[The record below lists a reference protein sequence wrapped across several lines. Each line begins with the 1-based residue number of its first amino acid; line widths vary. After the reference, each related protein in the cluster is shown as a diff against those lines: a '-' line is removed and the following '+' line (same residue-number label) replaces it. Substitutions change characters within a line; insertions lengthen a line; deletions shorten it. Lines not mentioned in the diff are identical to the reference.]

1 MLKAARTIAR
11 NHPLSRFTNLLLG
24 CELGCG
30 TGWKTRDRAGLN
42 PVMLMRKRQMQTR
55 RKSFLRLLLAALAV
69 MLSPVVATATP
80 PSSPAAEPAG
90 EAATSGAELDRYAGS
105 WQVVSIEANGTV
117 SAESERVIVV
127 TNRPDGSWTLTV
139 DDQKIASGTNSLD
152 PLAVPKA
159 IDITITEGQG
169 SGSVLRGI
177 YELSDQTRRLCF
189 RGGTGW
195 RPREFSGAAGS
206 DSVLVTFQRQ

>member
-1 MLKAARTIAR
+1 MLKATRTIAR
-11 NHPLSRFTNLLLG
+11 NHPLSRFADLLLG
-24 CELGCG
+24 CE
-30 TGWKTRDRAGLN
+30 TGRQTGDRVGLN
-42 PVMLMRKRQMQTR
+42 PVMLMRKRQMRTR
-55 RKSFLRLLLAALAV
+55 RKSYLRLLRATRAMMFSL
-69 MLSPVVATATP
+69 VVATAAP
-80 PSSPAAEPAG
+80 PSSPAAEPAAEPAG
-90 EAATSGAELDRYAGS
+90 EAATSEAELDRYAGS
-105 WQVVSIEANGTV
+105 WQVVTIEANGTV
-117 SAESERVIVV
+117 SAETKRVIVV
-127 TNRPDGSWTLTV
+127 DNRPDGSWTLTV

-206 DSVLVTFQRQ
+206 DSVLVTFQRR

>member
-1 MLKAARTIAR
+1 MLRAARTIAR
-11 NHPLSRFTNLLLG
+11 SHPLGRFANPLLG
-24 CELGCG
+24 CE
-30 TGWKTRDRAGLN
+30 TGWKTGDRFGLN
-42 PVMLMRKRQMQTR
+42 PVILMRNGQMRTR
-55 RKSFLRLLLAALAV
+55 RKSFLRLLPATLAV
-69 MLSPVVATATP
+69 MFSLVVATAAP
-80 PSSPAAEPAG
+80 PSSPTAEPDR
-90 EAATSGAELDRYAGS
+90 EASTSEAELARYAGS
-105 WQVVSIEANGTV
+105 WQVVTIEANGTV
-117 SAESERVIVV
+117 SAETSRVIVV
-127 TNRPDGSWTLTV
+127 DNRPDGSWTLTV
-139 DDQKIASGTNSLD
+139 DGQEIASGTNSLD

-206 DSVLVTFQRQ
+206 DSVLVTFQRR